1 MPSSECCDHPIV
13 IMCDVNCLWALSTV
27 YAQLLAAPQH
37 PSLRLT
43 AGMPRHEKAGR
54 FRGTSPL
61 AELVDFVFF
70 HLFWAFESGRCLPLR
85 ALEAVAF
92 SGGCWSWRHHTRA
105 ELRAIAAVGRRRFV
119 RAVLAVVRVS
129 ISAQGDD
136 DWVEAERVTIDRLAT
151 GRVVSSN
158 AQENLMRERLRAI
171 RSVQRVVAG
180 VY

>member
-1 MPSSECCDHPIV
+1 MPSAECGGHP

-27 YAQLLAAPQH
+27 YAQLTAPRH
-37 PSLRLT
+37 GHT

-54 FRGTSPL
+54 FHGTSPL

-105 ELRAIAAVGRRRFV
+105 ELRAIAAVGRHRFV
-119 RAVLAVVRVS
+119 RAVVSVVRVDIATS
-129 ISAQGDD
+129 GDD
-136 DWVEAERVTIDRLAT
+136 DWAEAERVSVNYFTT
-151 GRVVSSN
+151 GRFASSS

-171 RSVQRVVAG
+171 RSVRRAILH
-180 VY
+180 

>member
-1 MPSSECCDHPIV
+1 MPSAECGGHP

-27 YAQLLAAPQH
+27 YAQLTAPRRGH
-37 PSLRLT
+37 T

-54 FRGTSPL
+54 FHGTSPL

-92 SGGCWSWRHHTRA
+92 SGEGWSWRHHTRA

-119 RAVLAVVRVS
+119 RAVLAVVRAS

-136 DWVEAERVTIDRLAT
+136 DWAEAERVTIDRLAT

-171 RSVQRVVAG
+171 RSVWRAILH
-180 VY
+180 